1 MGAAPQYPGSSRP
14 TNHSGAG
21 HFAGSGPAHGQ
32 APQGGASPVGNPQG
46 NIQAGPGSPLAGADL
61 GRSGFVQPGSGQGF
75 VDHSGRLVRPGDQGP
90 WQAQGGPGGQIAQP
104 GSQAMGPGG
113 QPMGPGGVPGQ
124 PWAPM
129 TYRRIRRGG
138 WVLFALIVMTVA
150 VMPLSPLV
158 ICIIALLWSIL
169 ARTGTR
175 LDRKVQR
182 YRFERGMES
191 GGFGRALASA
201 PGAVLASALTSI
213 ASFILPA
220 IAAVATLVL
229 VRLDIAGLVPSGGS
243 EQWSV
248 WAAGAAG
255 ALVLWVGPG
264 ASSLRHGSRLLVSG
278 ATRNQLGRL
287 IALAVAVLL
296 LLLGVMVIQSGA
308 SMSWWPLPINP
319 FDYLPGPV

>member
-1 MGAAPQYPGSSRP
+1 
-14 TNHSGAG
+14 
-21 HFAGSGPAHGQ
+21 
-32 APQGGASPVGNPQG
+32 
-46 NIQAGPGSPLAGADL
+46 
-61 GRSGFVQPGSGQGF
+61 
-75 VDHSGRLVRPGDQGP
+75 
-90 WQAQGGPGGQIAQP
+90 
-104 GSQAMGPGG
+104 
-113 QPMGPGGVPGQ
+113 
-124 PWAPM
+124 M
-129 TYRRIRRGG
+129 TYRRVRRGG
-138 WVLFALIVMTVA
+138 WVLFALIVMSVA
-150 VMPLSPLV
+150 VMPLGPLV

-182 YRFERGMES
+182 YRFDRGMES

-201 PGAVLASALTSI
+201 PGAVVASMLTSI

-255 ALVLWVGPG
+255 GLVLWVGPG
-264 ASSLRHGSRLLVSG
+264 ASSLRHGSLLLVSG

-296 LLLGVMVIQSGA
+296 ILLGVMVVQSGA
-308 SMSWWPLPINP
+308 NMSWWPLPINP